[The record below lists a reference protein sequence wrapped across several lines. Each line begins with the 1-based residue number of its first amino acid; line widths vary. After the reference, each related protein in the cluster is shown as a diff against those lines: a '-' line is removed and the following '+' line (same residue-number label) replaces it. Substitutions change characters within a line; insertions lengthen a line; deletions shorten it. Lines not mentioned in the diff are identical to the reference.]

1 MVLGCLQVPL
11 APPKPS
17 HPLIVAESLPPGV
30 PKARLSPINEGEAGK
45 GLCPPRGGGDTALP
59 PTSQLTPRP
68 CCFPPPAEAKPQILG
83 RFQVTPSKEPA
94 AASPAPG
101 SGEGEEHGTEL
112 AASGSPLPPAPGTGS
127 SSSSSSS
134 SSESEAVVQD
144 PEVEEAQPGEGTVA
158 VAAAAA
164 ESEREG
170 AGEEGAEGAPQAVLS
185 QVWLSYSR
193 SLSYVSSDD
202 TESEDEEIWEELQS
216 LRQK

>member
-1 MVLGCLQVPL
+1 M
-11 APPKPS
+11 
-17 HPLIVAESLPPGV
+17 
-30 PKARLSPINEGEAGK
+30 
-45 GLCPPRGGGDTALP
+45 
-59 PTSQLTPRP
+59 
-68 CCFPPPAEAKPQILG
+68 
-83 RFQVTPSKEPA
+83 TPSKEPA
-94 AASPAPG
+94 VASPAPG

-134 SSESEAVVQD
+134 SSESEAAVQD
-144 PEVEEAQPGEGTVA
+144 PEVEEALPREGMV
-158 VAAAAA
+158 VAAAA

>member
-11 APPKPS
+11 GSPKPS
-17 HPLIVAESLPPGV
+17 HPLIIAESLPPGV

-45 GLCPPRGGGDTALP
+45 GPCPPRRGGA
-59 PTSQLTPRP
+59 PRCP
-68 CCFPPPAEAKPQILG
+68 KHPSSPSGPAASPPAEAKPQILG

-94 AASPAPG
+94 AAAATSPAPG
-101 SGEGEEHGTEL
+101 SSEGEQRGTEL
-112 AASGSPLPPAPGTGS
+112 AASGSPLPDAPSTG

-134 SSESEAVVQD
+134 SSESEAAVQD
-144 PEVEEAQPGEGTVA
+144 PEVEEALPGEGA
-158 VAAAAA
+158 VVPAAA